1 MAEAEAATREQW
13 LRRRRDAFGCSPPP
27 PPLPAAF
34 GFGFGFGQKSE
45 SVSVRRCRC
54 APPIPATRRSPRHA
68 TPPPPTM
75 EQLCY
80 LALSVLLA
88 IVVLY
93 GLLELHY
100 FLRMCLCV
108 LLARFVK
115 RRCHILDAT
124 TVNGLCL
131 TNDVDTLLYHMN
143 NARYFRELD
152 FARVDFYERTSLYRT
167 ITGMGGSVFQGA
179 ATIRYRRFIRPFHRF
194 NIVSRIIYWD
204 DQSLFME
211 HRFVRP
217 SDKFVHCIAIC
228 RQRVIDVSM
237 EAVMAELL
245 PRTSSN
251 GFRAT
256 ARIPPSH
263 TLTPPAAGGISN
275 PAMDTSLA
283 ENGHATPTATATE
296 AATPTATPGAT
307 AAPAHCAKL
316 KPSMPPE
323 LSKWIEYNDMSSKNL
338 RSGC

>member
-1 MAEAEAATREQW
+1 
-13 LRRRRDAFGCSPPP
+13 
-27 PPLPAAF
+27 
-34 GFGFGFGQKSE
+34 
-45 SVSVRRCRC
+45 
-54 APPIPATRRSPRHA
+54 
-68 TPPPPTM
+68 M

-131 TNDVDTLLYHMN
+131 SNDVDTLLYHMN

-152 FARVDFYERTSLYRT
+152 FAR
-167 ITGMGGSVFQGA
+167 GA

-256 ARIPPSH
+256 ARATPPH
-263 TLTPPAAGGISN
+263 TLSPPATGGISN
-275 PAMDTSLA
+275 PD
-283 ENGHATPTATATE
+283 GHFAGGERTCSDADSNSNSDGSSNASSDGSSGSGRPLRQTE
-296 AATPTATPGAT
+296 AL
-307 AAPAHCAKL
+307 AAPGTVQVDR
-316 KPSMPPE
+316 
-323 LSKWIEYNDMSSKNL
+323 IQ
-338 RSGC
+338 

>member
-1 MAEAEAATREQW
+1 
-13 LRRRRDAFGCSPPP
+13 
-27 PPLPAAF
+27 
-34 GFGFGFGQKSE
+34 
-45 SVSVRRCRC
+45 
-54 APPIPATRRSPRHA
+54 
-68 TPPPPTM
+68 M
-75 EQLCY
+75 EELLY
-80 LALSVLLA
+80 LALGLLLA

-108 LLARFVK
+108 VLARFIK

-143 NARYFRELD
+143 NARYFREMD
-152 FARVDFYERTSLYRT
+152 FARVDFYERTNLYRT

-194 NIVSRIIYWD
+194 NIVSRVSSFYSHIKIYIYMFPICNFQIIYWD

-217 SDKFVHCIAIC
+217 SDRFVHCIAIC

-237 EAVMAELL
+237 EAVMTELL

-256 ARIPPSH
+256 ATTPVLP
-263 TLTPPAAGGISN
+263 LTSGTRDQGGISN
-275 PAMDTSLA
+275 PALDTSLA
-283 ENGHATPTATATE
+283 ENGHGTPTA
-296 AATPTATPGAT
+296 AT
-307 AAPAHCAKL
+307 AGAAASAHCAKL
-316 KPSMPPE
+316 KPSLPPE
-323 LSKWIEYNDMSSKNL
+323 LGKWIEYNDMSSKNL

>member
-1 MAEAEAATREQW
+1 
-13 LRRRRDAFGCSPPP
+13 
-27 PPLPAAF
+27 
-34 GFGFGFGQKSE
+34 
-45 SVSVRRCRC
+45 
-54 APPIPATRRSPRHA
+54 
-68 TPPPPTM
+68 M

-100 FLRMCLCV
+100 FLRMCICV
-108 LLARFVK
+108 VLARFVK

-152 FARVDFYERTSLYRT
+152 FARVDFYERTNLYRT

-204 DQSLFME
+204 EQSLFME

-251 GFRAT
+251 GFRAS
-256 ARIPPSH
+256 ASPS
-263 TLTPPAAGGISN
+263 LAAPSSAAAASAAASGGISN

-283 ENGHATPTATATE
+283 ENGHGTNGGGATGAGAVAAGATATAAGATPT
-296 AATPTATPGAT
+296 T
-307 AAPAHCAKL
+307 AAHCLKL
-316 KPSMPPE
+316 KPSLPPE

>member
-1 MAEAEAATREQW
+1 
-13 LRRRRDAFGCSPPP
+13 
-27 PPLPAAF
+27 
-34 GFGFGFGQKSE
+34 
-45 SVSVRRCRC
+45 
-54 APPIPATRRSPRHA
+54 
-68 TPPPPTM
+68 M
-75 EQLCY
+75 EELLY
-80 LALSVLLA
+80 LALGLLLA

-108 LLARFVK
+108 VLARFIK

-143 NARYFRELD
+143 NARYFREMD
-152 FARVDFYERTSLYRT
+152 FARVDFYERTNLYRT

-194 NIVSRIIYWD
+194 KIVSRIIYWD

-217 SDKFVHCIAIC
+217 SDRFVHCIAIC

-256 ARIPPSH
+256 ATTPVVP
-263 TLTPPAAGGISN
+263 LTSGTRDQGGISN
-275 PAMDTSLA
+275 PALDTSLA
-283 ENGHATPTATATE
+283 ENGHGTPTAATVG
-296 AATPTATPGAT
+296 AAAS
-307 AAPAHCAKL
+307 AHCAKL
-316 KPSMPPE
+316 KPSLPPE
-323 LSKWIEYNDMSSKNL
+323 LGKWIEYNDMSSKNL

>member
-1 MAEAEAATREQW
+1 
-13 LRRRRDAFGCSPPP
+13 
-27 PPLPAAF
+27 
-34 GFGFGFGQKSE
+34 
-45 SVSVRRCRC
+45 
-54 APPIPATRRSPRHA
+54 
-68 TPPPPTM
+68 M

-80 LALSVLLA
+80 LALGCLLV
-88 IVVLY
+88 IVFLY

-100 FLRMCLCV
+100 FLRMCICMV
-108 LLARFVK
+108 LARFVK

-152 FARVDFYERTSLYRT
+152 FARVDFYERSNLYRT
-167 ITGMGGSVFQGA
+167 IRGMGGSVFQGA

-194 NIVSRIIYWD
+194 NIISRIVYWD
-204 DQSLFME
+204 EQSLFME

-245 PRTSSN
+245 PRTASDQYRPMERQVVAGSEA
-251 GFRAT
+251 GLQPMSVT
-256 ARIPPSH
+256 
-263 TLTPPAAGGISN
+263 GGISN
-275 PAMDTSLA
+275 PAMDQSSLA
-283 ENGHATPTATATE
+283 ENGHAAAAVPATA
-296 AATPTATPGAT
+296 PAT
-307 AAPAHCAKL
+307 APTTALGHCAKL
-316 KPSMPPE
+316 KPPLPPE

>member
-1 MAEAEAATREQW
+1 
-13 LRRRRDAFGCSPPP
+13 
-27 PPLPAAF
+27 
-34 GFGFGFGQKSE
+34 
-45 SVSVRRCRC
+45 
-54 APPIPATRRSPRHA
+54 
-68 TPPPPTM
+68 M
-75 EQLCY
+75 EELLY
-80 LALSVLLA
+80 LALGLLLA

-108 LLARFVK
+108 VLARFIK

-143 NARYFRELD
+143 NARYFREMD
-152 FARVDFYERTSLYRT
+152 FARVDFYERTNLYRT

-217 SDKFVHCIAIC
+217 SDRFVHCIAIC

-251 GFRAT
+251 GYRAT
-256 ARIPPSH
+256 G
-263 TLTPPAAGGISN
+263 LTVGTGTVTGPVTVNRDQGGISN

-283 ENGHATPTATATE
+283 ENGHATPTASPNPPGMGMGMGAG
-296 AATPTATPGAT
+296 AAAS
-307 AAPAHCAKL
+307 AHCAKL
-316 KPSMPPE
+316 KPSLPPE
-323 LSKWIEYNDMSSKNL
+323 LGKWIEYNDMSSKNL

>member
-1 MAEAEAATREQW
+1 
-13 LRRRRDAFGCSPPP
+13 
-27 PPLPAAF
+27 
-34 GFGFGFGQKSE
+34 
-45 SVSVRRCRC
+45 
-54 APPIPATRRSPRHA
+54 
-68 TPPPPTM
+68 M
-75 EQLCY
+75 EELLY
-80 LALSVLLA
+80 LALGLLLA

-108 LLARFVK
+108 LLARFIK

-143 NARYFRELD
+143 NARYFREMD
-152 FARVDFYERTSLYRT
+152 FARVDFYERTNLYRT

-204 DQSLFME
+204 EQSLFME

-217 SDKFVHCIAIC
+217 SDRFVHCIAIC

-251 GFRAT
+251 GFRSTAPAT
-256 ARIPPSH
+256 P
-263 TLTPPAAGGISN
+263 LTTTSASGTGGISN
-275 PAMDTSLA
+275 PALDTSLA
-283 ENGHATPTATATE
+283 ENGHATPTAS
-296 AATPTATPGAT
+296 PPGAG
-307 AAPAHCAKL
+307 AAASAHCAKL
-316 KPSMPPE
+316 KPSLPPE
-323 LSKWIEYNDMSSKNL
+323 LGKWIEYNDMSSKNL

>member
-1 MAEAEAATREQW
+1 
-13 LRRRRDAFGCSPPP
+13 
-27 PPLPAAF
+27 
-34 GFGFGFGQKSE
+34 
-45 SVSVRRCRC
+45 
-54 APPIPATRRSPRHA
+54 
-68 TPPPPTM
+68 M
-75 EQLCY
+75 EELLY
-80 LALSVLLA
+80 LALGLLLT

-108 LLARFVK
+108 VLARFIK

-143 NARYFRELD
+143 NARYFREMD
-152 FARVDFYERTSLYRT
+152 FARVDFYERTNLYRT

-204 DQSLFME
+204 EQSLFME

-217 SDKFVHCIAIC
+217 SDRFVHCIAIC

-256 ARIPPSH
+256 A
-263 TLTPPAAGGISN
+263 LATPMPLPLSTGTGTVTGTGTRDQGGISN

-283 ENGHATPTATATE
+283 ENGHATSTATNPSAGAGAGA
-296 AATPTATPGAT
+296 AAT
-307 AAPAHCAKL
+307 AHCAKL
-316 KPSMPPE
+316 KPSLPPE
-323 LSKWIEYNDMSSKNL
+323 LGKWIEYNDMSSKNL

>member
-1 MAEAEAATREQW
+1 MKLQSFDNLIAS
-13 LRRRRDAFGCSPPP
+13 RRLIQT
-27 PPLPAAF
+27 PPLTALPAPIYHIRRPPAA
-34 GFGFGFGQKSE
+34 
-45 SVSVRRCRC
+45 R
-54 APPIPATRRSPRHA
+54 PPISAPLIS
-68 TPPPPTM
+68 M
-75 EQLCY
+75 EQMCY
-80 LALSVLLA
+80 LTLSLLLA

-115 RRCHILDAT
+115 RRCHILDVT

-152 FARVDFYERTSLYRT
+152 FARVDFYERTNLYRT

-204 DQSLFME
+204 EQSLFME

-256 ARIPPSH
+256 SSPSLSPALAAPS
-263 TLTPPAAGGISN
+263 TTPALGGISN

-283 ENGHATPTATATE
+283 ENGHSATGGTTVATPTA
-296 AATPTATPGAT
+296 AAAS
-307 AAPAHCAKL
+307 HCLKL
-316 KPSMPPE
+316 KPSLPPE
-323 LSKWIEYNDMSSKNL
+323 LSKWIEYNEMSSKNL

>member
-1 MAEAEAATREQW
+1 
-13 LRRRRDAFGCSPPP
+13 
-27 PPLPAAF
+27 
-34 GFGFGFGQKSE
+34 
-45 SVSVRRCRC
+45 
-54 APPIPATRRSPRHA
+54 
-68 TPPPPTM
+68 M
-75 EQLCY
+75 EELLY
-80 LALSVLLA
+80 LALGLLLT

-108 LLARFVK
+108 VLARFIK

-143 NARYFRELD
+143 NARYFREMD
-152 FARVDFYERTSLYRT
+152 FARVDFYERTNLYRT

-204 DQSLFME
+204 EQSLFME

-217 SDKFVHCIAIC
+217 SDRFVHCIAIC

-256 ARIPPSH
+256 A
-263 TLTPPAAGGISN
+263 LATPMPLPLSTGTGTVTGTGTRDQGGISN

-283 ENGHATPTATATE
+283 ENGHATPTATNPSAGAGAGA
-296 AATPTATPGAT
+296 AAT
-307 AAPAHCAKL
+307 AHCAKL
-316 KPSMPPE
+316 KPSLPPE
-323 LSKWIEYNDMSSKNL
+323 LGKWIEYNDMSSKNL

>member
-1 MAEAEAATREQW
+1 
-13 LRRRRDAFGCSPPP
+13 
-27 PPLPAAF
+27 
-34 GFGFGFGQKSE
+34 
-45 SVSVRRCRC
+45 
-54 APPIPATRRSPRHA
+54 
-68 TPPPPTM
+68 M

-194 NIVSRIIYWD
+194 NIVSRVSLLNNTIWACVLVKILILFQIIYWD

-256 ARIPPSH
+256 ARAPPSH

-283 ENGHATPTATATE
+283 ENGHSTPTATATE
-296 AATPTATPGAT
+296 AATPTATP
-307 AAPAHCAKL
+307 AAVAAAAHCAKL

>member
-1 MAEAEAATREQW
+1 
-13 LRRRRDAFGCSPPP
+13 
-27 PPLPAAF
+27 
-34 GFGFGFGQKSE
+34 
-45 SVSVRRCRC
+45 
-54 APPIPATRRSPRHA
+54 
-68 TPPPPTM
+68 M

-80 LALSVLLA
+80 LALSCLLV

-100 FLRMCLCV
+100 FLRMCVCV
-108 LLARFVK
+108 VLARFVK

-152 FARVDFYERTSLYRT
+152 FARVDFYERSSLYRT
-167 ITGMGGSVFQGA
+167 ITAMGGSVFQGA

-194 NIVSRIIYWD
+194 KIVSRIVYWD

-211 HRFVRP
+211 HRFLRP

-237 EAVMAELL
+237 DAVMAELL
-245 PRTSSN
+245 PRTASDH
-251 GFRAT
+251 FRPTERERHVAPVSG
-256 ARIPPSH
+256 ASLQPMG
-263 TLTPPAAGGISN
+263 AAGGISN
-275 PAMDTSLA
+275 PAMDQSSLA
-283 ENGHATPTATATE
+283 ENGHAVPAAAAATTPTATV
-296 AATPTATPGAT
+296 TALG
-307 AAPAHCAKL
+307 HCAKL
-316 KPSMPPE
+316 KPSLPPD

>member
-1 MAEAEAATREQW
+1 
-13 LRRRRDAFGCSPPP
+13 
-27 PPLPAAF
+27 
-34 GFGFGFGQKSE
+34 
-45 SVSVRRCRC
+45 
-54 APPIPATRRSPRHA
+54 
-68 TPPPPTM
+68 M
-75 EQLCY
+75 EELLY
-80 LALSVLLA
+80 LALSLLLA

-108 LLARFVK
+108 VLARFIK

-143 NARYFRELD
+143 NARYFREMD
-152 FARVDFYERTSLYRT
+152 FARVDFYERTNLYRT

-204 DQSLFME
+204 EQSLFME

-217 SDKFVHCIAIC
+217 SDRFVHCIAIC

-251 GFRAT
+251 GYRAT
-256 ARIPPSH
+256 A
-263 TLTPPAAGGISN
+263 TPAVPMPVPLAAGTGDQGGITN

-283 ENGHATPTATATE
+283 ENGHATPTAT
-296 AATPTATPGAT
+296 PPGAGAG
-307 AAPAHCAKL
+307 AAASAHCAKL
-316 KPSMPPE
+316 KPSLPPE
-323 LSKWIEYNDMSSKNL
+323 LGKWIEYNDMSSKNL

>member
-1 MAEAEAATREQW
+1 
-13 LRRRRDAFGCSPPP
+13 
-27 PPLPAAF
+27 
-34 GFGFGFGQKSE
+34 
-45 SVSVRRCRC
+45 
-54 APPIPATRRSPRHA
+54 
-68 TPPPPTM
+68 M

-80 LALSVLLA
+80 LALGCLLV
-88 IVVLY
+88 IVFLY

-100 FLRMCLCV
+100 FLRMCICV
-108 LLARFVK
+108 VLARFVK

-152 FARVDFYERTSLYRT
+152 FARVDFYERSHLYRT

-194 NIVSRIIYWD
+194 NIVSRIVYWD
-204 DQSLFME
+204 EQSLFME

-245 PRTSSN
+245 PRTASDQ
-251 GFRAT
+251 FRPLERHVVPGSEASLQPMSVT
-256 ARIPPSH
+256 
-263 TLTPPAAGGISN
+263 GGISN
-275 PAMDTSLA
+275 PAMDQSSLA
-283 ENGHATPTATATE
+283 ENGHAAAAAAVPVPATATA
-296 AATPTATPGAT
+296 PVTALG
-307 AAPAHCAKL
+307 HCAKL
-316 KPSMPPE
+316 KPSLPPE

>member
-1 MAEAEAATREQW
+1 
-13 LRRRRDAFGCSPPP
+13 
-27 PPLPAAF
+27 
-34 GFGFGFGQKSE
+34 
-45 SVSVRRCRC
+45 
-54 APPIPATRRSPRHA
+54 
-68 TPPPPTM
+68 M

-115 RRCHILDAT
+115 RRCHILDVT

-152 FARVDFYERTSLYRT
+152 FARVDFYERTNLYRT

-204 DQSLFME
+204 EQSLFME

-245 PRTSSN
+245 TRTSSN

-256 ARIPPSH
+256 SSPSLSPALAAPS
-263 TLTPPAAGGISN
+263 TTPALGGISN

-283 ENGHATPTATATE
+283 ENGHGATGGATGATPTAAV
-296 AATPTATPGAT
+296 A
-307 AAPAHCAKL
+307 AHCLKL
-316 KPSMPPE
+316 KPSLPPE
-323 LSKWIEYNDMSSKNL
+323 LSKWIEYNEMSSKNL

>member
-1 MAEAEAATREQW
+1 
-13 LRRRRDAFGCSPPP
+13 
-27 PPLPAAF
+27 
-34 GFGFGFGQKSE
+34 
-45 SVSVRRCRC
+45 
-54 APPIPATRRSPRHA
+54 
-68 TPPPPTM
+68 M

-108 LLARFVK
+108 LLARFIK

-217 SDKFVHCIAIC
+217 KDKFVHCIAIC

-245 PRTSSN
+245 PRSSSN

-256 ARIPPSH
+256 ALPTTSPH
-263 TLTPPAAGGISN
+263 PVGGITN

-283 ENGHATPTATATE
+283 ENGHATTTA
-296 AATPTATPGAT
+296 AATAT
-307 AAPAHCAKL
+307 AAPASAAAAATPPSAGHNAKL
-316 KPSMPPE
+316 KPSLPPE
-323 LSKWIEYNDMSSKNL
+323 LAKWIEYNDMSSKNL